1 MTNRHCLVVA
11 GNLGSGKSTVSGFLG
26 ELGWSVLDADRVGHQ
41 KLAESD
47 VVSEVARRWP
57 TTVRE
62 RRVDRKMLADLVFQN
77 RQELDRLEALLH
89 PLIVAFIDEW
99 LASTPGNR
107 VVEVSVINTYIARW
121 SPIAVV
127 HAPEH
132 LRLQRATARGMDQK
146 DVNRRMATQPADREW
161 LAVAAIAID
170 NSGSQPLLR
179 NTVATLDRWIKS
191 Q

>member
-1 MTNRHCLVVA
+1 MTNRRCLVVA

-41 KLAESD
+41 ILAESE
-47 VVSEVARRWP
+47 VVSEVASRWA
-57 TTVRE
+57 TAVRE
-62 RRVDRKMLADLVFQN
+62 RRVDRKVLADLVFQD

-89 PLIVAFIDEW
+89 PRIVAFVEEW

-107 VVEVSVINTYIARW
+107 VVEVSVINAYSARW
-121 SPIAVV
+121 GPIAVV
-127 HAPEH
+127 HAPEQ

-146 DVNRRMATQPADREW
+146 DVNRRMAIQPTDQEW
-161 LAVAAIAID
+161 LAMAAIAID
-170 NSGSQPLLR
+170 NSGSQPVLR
-179 NTVATLDRWIKS
+179 KAVSTLDRWITS

>member
-1 MTNRHCLVVA
+1 MIIRRDLVVA

-41 KLAESD
+41 KLAESEI
-47 VVSEVARRWP
+47 VSEVASRWA
-57 TTVRE
+57 TAVRE
-62 RRVDRKMLADLVFQN
+62 HRVDRKVLADLVFQD

-89 PLIVAFIDEW
+89 PLIEAFVDEW

-107 VVEVSVINTYIARW
+107 VVEVSVINAPRARW
-121 SPIAVV
+121 GPIAVV

-132 LRLQRATARGMDQK
+132 LRIQRATARGMDQE
-146 DVNRRMATQPADREW
+146 DVRRRMAIQPPDQEW
-161 LAVAAIAID
+161 LAMAAVAID
-170 NSGSQPLLR
+170 NSGSQPALR
-179 NTVATLDRWIKS
+179 KAVSTLDRWITS

>member
-1 MTNRHCLVVA
+1 MTNRQCLVVA

-41 KLAESD
+41 KLAESE
-47 VVSEVARRWP
+47 VVSEVASRWP

-62 RRVDRKMLADLVFQN
+62 RRVDRKVLADLVFQD
-77 RQELDRLEALLH
+77 RQEQDRLEALLH
-89 PLIVAFIDEW
+89 PLIVAFVDEW

-121 SPIAVV
+121 GPIAVV
-127 HAPEH
+127 HASEQ
-132 LRLQRATARGMDQK
+132 LRLERATARGMDQK
-146 DVNRRMATQPADREW
+146 DVNRRMAMQPADRGW
-161 LAVAAIAID
+161 LAMAAIAID
-170 NSGSQPLLR
+170 NSDSKPVLR
-179 NTVATLDRWIKS
+179 KAVSTLDRWITS